1 MNKSPLNT
9 SAIGTPR
16 LIDLLFDRYAGWRED
31 YLGLEQ
37 FSMGVDV
44 KVALAQ
50 QIEDLGLSSS
60 VMYDLTYAAQK
71 LSALEQWNWQCV
83 SAAGE
88 LWEPLEQSYLDF
100 TRKHAVVIPFIKA
113 APAEFCKAFI
123 HRCAE

>member
-1 MNKSPLNT
+1 MT
-9 SAIGTPR
+9 R
-16 LIDLLFDRYAGWRED
+16 FIDLLSNQYAGWRED

-37 FSMGVDV
+37 FSTVFDS
-44 KVALAQ
+44 KVVFAQ
-50 QIEDLGLSSS
+50 QIVALGFFTNKSHE
-60 VMYDLTYAAQK
+60 LTYAAQK

-123 HRCAE
+123 HRCVE